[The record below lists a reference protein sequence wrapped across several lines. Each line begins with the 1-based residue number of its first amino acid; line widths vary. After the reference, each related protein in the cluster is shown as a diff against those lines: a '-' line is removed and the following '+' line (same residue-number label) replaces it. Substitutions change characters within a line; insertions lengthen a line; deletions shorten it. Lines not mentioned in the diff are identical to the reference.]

1 MMMMMMTTATTTT
14 KKKMHLHGI
23 LNERK
28 LNDIRMN

>member
-1 MMMMMMTTATTTT
+1 MMMMMMTTATTT
-14 KKKMHLHGI
+14 KKKTHLHGI